1 MQNEQILLT
10 ITMTPAGA
18 QFVLDTLKKL
28 PIETAGDLYL
38 DIKSQALTQLAAMTA
53 AAQQAVP
60 VAPPAPT
67 EPGPDGKIVDESTG
81 LTD

>member
-1 MQNEQILLT
+1 MQNEQILLN
-10 ITMTPAGA
+10 ITMTPNGA

-53 AAQQAVP
+53 AAANVQIP
-60 VAPPAPT
+60 LDPPAPSA
-67 EPGPDGKIVDESTG
+67 PDVKHLDENSG
-81 LTD
+81 HTD